1 MSSDGKQRK
10 GTGQKVYKKNI
21 RLGVANCRNMCYNN
35 REVSDG

>member
-21 RLGVANCRNMCYNN
+21 RLGVANCKKLWYNN
-35 REVSDG
+35 REVSDS